1 MCSIVAIHINEL
13 NTVVFMVYRLPPNN
27 KNKYHG
33 EILTESFKKIVIDN
47 IHKVMGRYEA
57 PMPDIILTSY
67 FNFPRASW
75 NAGIGSVN
83 PDGKYN
89 NISLQQLIN
98 VASDLNLLQ
107 KVTEGTRTTRNGDD
121 SVLELI
127 FTNNHNLISNIYIQ
141 PSELSD
147 HKYIRCETSHTLPT
161 HDEKQVPIQETNLS
175 SYNYETA
182 NWKNIKTRLIQV
194 KWNEIL
200 EKCDSSEKKIIKIIE
215 IVMKIIENNTFTFKI
230 PRGSQTNKIPRDRNT
245 L

>member
-89 NISLQQLIN
+89 DISMRQLIN
-98 VASDLNLLQ
+98 VASYLNLLQ
-107 KVTEGTRTTRNGDD
+107 KVTEGTRTTRNGDERI
-121 SVLELI
+121 LELI
-127 FTNNHNLISNIYIQ
+127 FPNSHNLISNIYIQ
-141 PSELSD
+141 PSEISTN
-147 HKYIRCETSHTLPT
+147 KYIKCATSHILPT
-161 HDEKQVPIQETNLS
+161 YDKKQVPNQE
-175 SYNYETA
+175 
-182 NWKNIKTRLIQV
+182 
-194 KWNEIL
+194 
-200 EKCDSSEKKIIKIIE
+200 
-215 IVMKIIENNTFTFKI
+215 
-230 PRGSQTNKIPRDRNT
+230 QTYLHI
-245 L
+245 